1 MSRVGRWSGRLTSAT
16 VLSRYAV
23 CGLDRLMAYHG
34 VGLAAARA
42 NGAEREAI
50 PESCQ
55 TRQRLR
61 IPLMRKKTAIT
72 CLPTLYRLRRLR
84 CSRW

>member
-1 MSRVGRWSGRLTSAT
+1 VNHVPAPVATSARHQRIQRT
-16 VLSRYAV
+16 RRLSALV
-23 CGLDRLMAYHG
+23 VGILAG